1 VESRGTA
8 VLLALMLLAGA
19 AAAVLVVEGLGAPD
33 GRAASDFQQLT
44 GGIGF
49 GPAVDLSGCA
59 FGFDPRLDGAC
70 SEDCGP
76 LPGGACF
83 CPRHAGSV
91 WCYSPLNRDQP
102 GLWAED
108 ADAPLP

>member
-1 VESRGTA
+1 MESRGLT
-8 VLLALMLLAGA
+8 VLFGLMLMAGSA
-19 AAAVLVVEGLGAPD
+19 MAVLVVEGIDTPERDSAV
-33 GRAASDFQQLT
+33 DFQKLT

-49 GPAVDLSGCA
+49 GPAIDLSGCA

-91 WCYSPLNRDQP
+91 WYYSTITRDYP
-102 GLWAED
+102 GFWAES